1 MAVPVFTRGLRS
13 LTQHYRILA
22 AKEASLAEETVG
34 HGEEAI
40 EEEEGRGTL

>member
-22 AKEASLAEETVG
+22 EREDSLAEETVG

-40 EEEEGRGTL
+40 EGEEGRGKL